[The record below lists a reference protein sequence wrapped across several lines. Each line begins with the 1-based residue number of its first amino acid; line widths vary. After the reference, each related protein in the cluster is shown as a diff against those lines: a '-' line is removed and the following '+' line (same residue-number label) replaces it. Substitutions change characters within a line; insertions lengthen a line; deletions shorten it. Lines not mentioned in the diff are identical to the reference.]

1 MRIVEGESP
10 DLAAQVLNSIA
21 QYRTYAPEGFLREGD
36 DLSAIMKTIETI
48 DERRNANHCPS
59 QLRREPVALAW
70 KKTSQAALYAQ
81 LIDVEFERLAEV
93 GEIQAS
99 GARAYND
106 LPRVRYRNW
115 ISSINSDSG
124 AWLSAG
130 LSPKLFQ
137 MSNNEF
143 VSAVCRRNAFEDP
156 MAPKRVPI
164 TSRDDSLIYLVVDAT
179 GVFA

>member
-1 MRIVEGESP
+1 MGLRNISLISLTAFPCSLAASLKDLAKYFPNWIALGGDGALLRISEDESP
-10 DLAAQVLNSIA
+10 DLAAQALSSIA
-21 QYRTYAPEGFLREGD
+21 QYRTRAPEGFFREGD

-81 LIDVEFERLAEV
+81 LIDVEFARLAEV
-93 GEIQAS
+93 GKIQAS

-106 LPRVRYRNW
+106 LARVRYRNW

-124 AWLSAG
+124 
-130 LSPKLFQ
+130 
-137 MSNNEF
+137 
-143 VSAVCRRNAFEDP
+143 
-156 MAPKRVPI
+156 
-164 TSRDDSLIYLVVDAT
+164 
-179 GVFA
+179 